1 MHGQSGWNMY
11 VFRNGR
17 TEKNGAELVKNLAN
31 FVRRVNETH
40 GSQNEL
46 LDALLRA
53 GELECAAADVG
64 SPFCALLEGI
74 TDVLAAALISSD
86 RHVSVNV
93 GPLARVLRDLERVQ
107 LPASLFVSPPEGFA
121 YYALHPLSYAD
132 AIAELKLPSGNA
144 AVIGIRS
151 IGTTL
156 GAVVQAGLKSTG
168 IKVARI
174 TVRPTGHP
182 YDRVTD
188 LDENQ
193 KAWIAEQRARGAPF
207 VVVDEGPG
215 MSGSSFL
222 SVGDALMNAGVER
235 DKITFLGSRVPDP
248 ASLTSR
254 DGATRWP
261 AFQAICVAPN
271 RRLPEGADQFIAGG
285 IWRERVFGD
294 EENWPASW
302 TQMEKLKFLSND
314 GQRLLKFEGF
324 GRFGKEV
331 HSRAERVG
339 EADFGP
345 TPIAADAG
353 FSIYPVLEGES
364 LRAGNLSAEV
374 ITWIAKYCAFRKKEL
389 QYQNASSKE
398 LETMLSFNFSEEF
411 GREITGQRLEIVHPV
426 IADGRMLPHK
436 WLRTKSGD
444 VLKVDNA
451 SHGDDHFFPGPTD
464 IAWDLAGA
472 IVEWDME
479 EAAVE
484 KLLDCYQAESGDDPR
499 HRLPA
504 YELAYSTLRMGYCK
518 MAAEAMR
525 GSAEESRLAAHYLHY
540 RQIAANLHER
550 TSVQK
555 EVLHLMPKN
564 NAVAPTEVK
573 TRQLA

>member
-1 MHGQSGWNMY
+1 MDSQSGWNMY
-11 VFRNGR
+11 VFRNGS
-17 TEKNGAELVKNLAN
+17 TEKNGVELLRDLAN
-31 FVRRVNETH
+31 SVRQVNETRGGH
-40 GSQNEL
+40 SEL

-64 SPFCALLEGI
+64 SPSCTLLEKT
-74 TDVLAAALISSD
+74 TDLLAAALISSD
-86 RHVSVNV
+86 RHIAVNLESFAGV
-93 GPLARVLRDLERVQ
+93 PRTLERVQ
-107 LPASLFVSPPEGFA
+107 LPASLFLSPPEGFA

-132 AIAELKLPSGNA
+132 AIVDLKLPSGNA

-156 GAVVQAGLKSTG
+156 GAVVQAGLKSNG
-168 IKVARI
+168 IYVARI

-188 LDENQ
+188 LDEHQ
-193 KAWIAEQRARGAPF
+193 KAWIDRQRARGAHF
-207 VVVDEGPG
+207 FVVDEGPG

-261 AFQAICVAPN
+261 AFRAVYVAAN
-271 RRLPEGADQFIAGG
+271 RRLPTGSDQFIAGG
-285 IWRERVFGD
+285 IWRARVFGD
-294 EENWPASW
+294 ERNWPASW
-302 TQMEKLKFLSND
+302 TQMERLKFLSND

-331 HSRAERVG
+331 HSRAEVIG
-339 EADFGP
+339 DAGFGP
-345 TPIAADAG
+345 KPIAADAG
-353 FSIYPVLEGES
+353 FSIYPLLEGES
-364 LRAGNLSAEV
+364 LLPGDLSAEV
-374 ITWIAKYCAFRKKEL
+374 ITRIAKYCAFRKKDL
-389 QYQNASSKE
+389 QSQTASLKE
-398 LETMLSFNFSEEF
+398 LETMLYFNFSEEF

-444 VLKVDNA
+444 LLKVDNA

-484 KLLDCYQAESGDDPR
+484 KLLSCYHAASGDDPR

-504 YELAYSTLRMGYCK
+504 YALAYSTLRMGYCK

-525 GSAEESRLAAHYLHY
+525 GSAEESRLAAHYLRY
-540 RQIAANLHER
+540 RQLTAKLHER
-550 TSVQK
+550 MSIHK
-555 EVLHLMPKN
+555 EVLRLVPKN
-564 NAVAPTEVK
+564 DGIAPAEVT

>member
-17 TEKNGAELVKNLAN
+17 TEKSGAELVKDLAN
-31 FVRRVNETH
+31 SVRQVNESH
-40 GSQNEL
+40 ARESEL

-64 SPFCALLEGI
+64 SPFCRLLEGT
-74 TDVLAAALISSD
+74 TDALAAALISAD
-86 RHVSVNV
+86 RHVSVNIER
-93 GPLARVLRDLERVQ
+93 LAAVLRALEQVQ
-107 LPASLFVSPPEGFA
+107 LPASLFLSPPEGFA

-132 AIAELKLPSGNA
+132 AIVDLKLPSRNA

-156 GAVVQAGLKSTG
+156 GAVVQAGLKSNG
-168 IKVARI
+168 ITVARI

-188 LDENQ
+188 LDEAQ
-193 KAWIAEQRARGAPF
+193 KAWIAEQRARSAHF
-207 VVVDEGPG
+207 FVVDEGPG

-222 SVGDALMNAGVER
+222 SVGDALMNAGVGR
-235 DKITFLGSRVPDP
+235 GKITFLCSRVPDP

-285 IWRERVFGD
+285 IWRARVFGD
-294 EENWPASW
+294 ERNWPASW

-331 HSRAERVG
+331 HSRAEAVG
-339 EADFGP
+339 EAGFGP
-345 TPIAADAG
+345 KPIAADAG
-353 FSIYPVLEGES
+353 FSIYSLLEGES
-364 LRAGNLSAEV
+364 LLSGSLSTEV
-374 ITWIAKYCAFRKKEL
+374 ITRIANYCAFRKKEL
-389 QYQNASSKE
+389 QSQTALSKE
-398 LETMLSFNFSEEF
+398 LETMLCFNFSEEF
-411 GREITGQRLEIVHPV
+411 GREITGQMLEIVHPV

-436 WLRTKSGD
+436 WLRTGSGD
-444 VLKVDNA
+444 LLKVDNA

-484 KLLDCYQAESGDDPR
+484 KFLSCYHAASGDDPR

-504 YELAYSTLRMGYCK
+504 YALAYSVLRMGYCK
-518 MAAEAMR
+518 MAAGAMR

-540 RQIAANLHER
+540 RQIATELHER
-550 TSVQK
+550 TSVHK
-555 EVLHLMPKN
+555 EVLRLVPK
-564 NAVAPTEVK
+564 NAVAPTDVK